1 MTPRPEAL
9 AAAAWW
15 AGKLAAAEEHDDIT
29 SQPVTMFRWP
39 RRRYSAQQVES
50 FRAALAELFEA
61 HIAEP
66 LHGWRPED
74 PAWGRG
80 FRSITTGYG
89 LHPCLL
95 DAAEAAGIEVD
106 SSDLPMETTM
116 WIDPGCVRVGWGR
129 GAAPVVVWRGG
140 PGCD

>member
-15 AGKLAAAEEHDDIT
+15 AGKLAATVEPEDI
-29 SQPVTMFRWP
+29 SSRPVAFRLP
-39 RRRYSAQQVES
+39 RRQYSARQIDA
-50 FRAALAELFEA
+50 FLAALAERFEE

-74 PAWGRG
+74 PAWGRA

-89 LHPCLL
+89 LHSYLR
-95 DAAEAAGIEVD
+95 DAADAAGIEVG

-116 WIDPGCVRVGWGR
+116 WIDPGCVRVGWGH
-129 GAAPVVVWRGG
+129 GAAPVVVWHE
-140 PGCD
+140 P